1 MTEVNAVTTP
11 ESAETTG
18 IRLGAGP
25 YPYSDPTIWPDWYL
39 AHLLAGIADP
49 KWEALTQEQKD
60 AVVAENKRRH
70 PDEESQAGGPVA
82 QPASLAASVS
92 PLQPAKVGGVV
103 DVTTTGTAIPAAA
116 VTPHTRES
124 DEAILAGTVA
134 DVSDYVS
141 KVSNTTELDAL
152 KTAEE
157 AGKNRTG
164 VLDAIEKR
172 RAVLTAAPT
181 APTE

>member
-11 ESAETTG
+11 PLAG
-18 IRLGAGP
+18 IKLGVGP

-39 AHLLAGIADP
+39 AHLLAGVADP

-70 PDEESQAGGPVA
+70 PDDESQAGGPAAV
-82 QPASLAASVS
+82 PASLAASVS
-92 PLQPAKVGGVV
+92 PLQPAKVGGAV
-103 DVTTTGTAIPAAA
+103 DVTATGTA
-116 VTPHTRES
+116 TPHTRES
-124 DEAILAGTVA
+124 DETILSGTVA
-134 DVSDYVS
+134 EVSEYVLH
-141 KVSNTTELDAL
+141 VSNTVELAAL
-152 KTAEE
+152 QAAEE
-157 AGKNRTG
+157 VGKNRTG

-172 RAVLTAAPT
+172 RTALTAAPP